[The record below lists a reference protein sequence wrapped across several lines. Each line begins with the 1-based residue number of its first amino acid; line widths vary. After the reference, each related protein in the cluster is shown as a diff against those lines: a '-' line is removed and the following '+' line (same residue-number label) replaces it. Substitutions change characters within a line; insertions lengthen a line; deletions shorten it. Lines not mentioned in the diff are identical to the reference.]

1 MSMPSVY
8 VSPRPLAP
16 VEPATVAGEPFD
28 VDEAGPVLVERWRV
42 IRKHR
47 WLILGCAA
55 ATTIATAI
63 VVLTMTPIYT
73 AGTTLLI
80 EPRTSRVLEFREAV
94 SEPLAE
100 EPSYLR
106 TQYQILKSRGLAEQ
120 VIREQGLERSAFDGK
135 VTERTPGL
143 LASLWRSGEKR
154 LGELLGPR
162 PASGTEP
169 RARSA
174 ADASRGLVD
183 VYLAALEVEPVAGT
197 RLVRVAFSTPDR
209 TLSTSLADAH
219 ASAYTRHGIR
229 LRTQANEEALRFLEE
244 KLVELKERVEKSE
257 IALNVYR
264 REKGILSLDE
274 KENVVVE
281 RLGDLN
287 RRVSEAEAGRIV
299 LEAQVR
305 LIHTRDYDSVPS
317 VVENPLIQSLTGQL
331 AQLESEYAQLAT
343 QFKPTYPALAQLKG
357 PIDQSRRRLTQEIR
371 KVVAGIES
379 AYVAALDQETEFRN
393 RMEEQKAATL
403 KLKDASVEYAI
414 LAREVETNRELHQS
428 VLQRMKEMSVA
439 ELRSSNVSIIDR
451 AEPPGASSRPRKA
464 RSVLV
469 ALLAGMFLGVGL
481 AFGRESL
488 DDSLKTPED
497 VERHLHVPS
506 LGVVPDFEK
515 LDEPADG
522 SSRGSPQ
529 RPLKTVAAC
538 RAVSRDTQVLV
549 HHHPFSV
556 VTESYRTIRTAV
568 LLSRAAEPPR
578 TLLFASGVDGE
589 GKTTTAVNTAILFAQ
604 MGGRVLLIDADL
616 RRPTTHRLLQMGN
629 PHGLTEILTGQRNL
643 QDVVRT
649 TPVENLYLISA
660 GALPPNPT
668 ELLASQTMRALLADV
683 AQRFD
688 YVLIDSPPVMAVNDP
703 VVLASAVDGVVL
715 VVHWQRTSRKVLR
728 RARARLTAAG
738 GRLLGVVLNRVNTRH
753 GEFPDY
759 YINYYD
765 SHHPGPAAQ
774 GSK

>member
-1 MSMPSVY
+1 MNMPSVY
-8 VSPRPLAP
+8 VPPRPLAP

-28 VDEAGPVLVERWRV
+28 VDEAEPVLVERWRV
-42 IRKHR
+42 IHKHR

-73 AGTTLLI
+73 ARTTLLI
-80 EPRTSRVLEFREAV
+80 EPRASRVLEFREAV
-94 SEPLAE
+94 AEPLAE

-120 VIREQGLERSAFDGK
+120 VIREQGIERSAFDSK
-135 VTERTPGL
+135 ATERAPGL
-143 LASLWRSGEKR
+143 LASLWQFGEKQP
-154 LGELLGPR
+154 GKLLGPR

-183 VYLAALEVEPVAGT
+183 AYLAALEVEPVAGT

-209 TLSTSLADAH
+209 ALSTSLANAH
-219 ASAYTRHGIR
+219 ASAYTRQGIR

-274 KENVVVE
+274 KENVVVA

-305 LIHTRDYDSVPS
+305 LIHTRNYDSLPS
-317 VVENPLIQSLTGQL
+317 VVENPLIQSLRGQL

-357 PIDQSRRRLTQEIR
+357 QIDQSRRRLAQEIQ

-379 AYVAALDQETEFRN
+379 GYVAALDQETEFRN

-439 ELRSSNVSIIDR
+439 AELRSSNVSIIDR

-469 ALLAGMFLGVGL
+469 ALLAGMLLGVGL

-515 LDEPADG
+515 LDEPPDG
-522 SSRGSPQ
+522 SSHGLP
-529 RPLKTVAAC
+529 RPLLKTAAAC
-538 RAVSRDTQVLV
+538 RAVSRDTQVVV

-556 VTESYRTIRTAV
+556 ITESYRTIRTAV

-578 TLLFASGVDGE
+578 TLLFASGVASE

-616 RRPTTHRLLQMGN
+616 RRPAAHRLLQMGN
-629 PHGLTEILTGQRNL
+629 PHGLTELLTGQRNL
-643 QDVVRT
+643 QDVVRP

-688 YVLIDSPPVMAVNDP
+688 HVLIDSPPVMAVNDP
-703 VVLASAVDGVVL
+703 VVLARVADGVVL
-715 VVHWQRTSRKVLR
+715 VVRWQQTSRKVVR
-728 RARARLTAAG
+728 RARARLAAAG
-738 GRLLGVVLNRVNTRH
+738 ARILGVVLSQVDTQS
-753 GEFPDY
+753 GGYPDY
-759 YINYYD
+759 YVHYYD
-765 SHHPGPAAQ
+765 AYNRRPTA
-774 GSK
+774 